1 MSFKFDWE
9 SLRDESFYERAKTIL
24 ADALNSDSKPP
35 IIVDDITVK
44 DLDLGDESPFLE
56 ILEIGDM
63 ADDRFRGIFKLNYTG
78 NASLTLTTK
87 VQANPLNVYRQSFDQ
102 SSFVAPQFL
111 AAGSSLAIPLNLTL
125 SDIRLSGIIIL
136 VFSRAKGLTL
146 VFRNDPLESIKV
158 SSTFDA
164 IPPLAKFLQV
174 QIENQIRGLF
184 RELLPGIIHRL
195 SQKWVTRDET
205 KGGNNSGALMS
216 PHVTHP
222 PSPKLKPVSIMDI
235 NPDLPALSPTNMLK
249 ISALCASQRT
259 LSLFTPS
266 ISDAVYRS
274 NLEQFDV
281 VDEESQFQ
289 SEDPY
294 DIVRIQSRNYYRHN
308 HQAPKRRTIKY
319 KRKTKTESGN
329 TSSSTD
335 ESSEPVTR
343 ETTPLPSSSTP
354 LETSTPSREL
364 NPKVIR
370 EVKEKLLADPASGIV
385 SSPLADEKNALRSI
399 PPPLELSP
407 PSLDL
412 SIDTSLRPYTPEK
425 QKGVEGKL
433 QRPPGPS
440 KRNTLPVPAK
450 KGTGFFSS
458 NLAGYDAPPPAYSG

>member
-9 SLRDESFYERAKTIL
+9 SLRDEAFYERAKTIL

-195 SQKWVTRDET
+195 SQKWVTRDEP
-205 KGGNNSGALMS
+205 KSGNNNNAVMS
-216 PHVTHP
+216 PHVTQP

-319 KRKTKTESGN
+319 KRKAKKPVEGDA
-329 TSSSTD
+329 SSTPT
-335 ESSEPVTR
+335 EGTTR
-343 ETTPLPSSSTP
+343 ETTPLPTSSTP
-354 LETSTPSREL
+354 LETSTPSREA
-364 NPKVIR
+364 IR
-370 EVKEKLLADPASGIV
+370 EVKEKLLAEQPLGSM
-385 SSPLADEKNALRSI
+385 SPSEEKAALRSI

-412 SIDTSLRPYTPEK
+412 SIDTSLRPYASRSNTPEK
-425 QKGVEGKL
+425 VDK
-433 QRPPGPS
+433 RPAAPT
-440 KRNTLPVPAK
+440 KRNTLPAPSK
-450 KGTGFFSS
+450 KGPGFFSS
-458 NLAGYDAPPPAYSG
+458 NLAGYDVPPPAYSG

>member
-87 VQANPLNVYRQSFDQ
+87 VQANPLNVYRQSFDASQ
-102 SSFVAPQFL
+102 SAFVAPQFL

-205 KGGNNSGALMS
+205 KGNSNNVATSPAS
-216 PHVTHP
+216 PHVTQP

-319 KRKTKTESGN
+319 KRKTNKGGEKEN
-329 TSSSTD
+329 VSSSP
-335 ESSEPVTR
+335 ESAVSRDFTR
-343 ETTPLPSSSTP
+343 ETTPLPTSSTP
-354 LETSTPSREL
+354 LETSTPSKE
-364 NPKVIR
+364 VIR
-370 EVKEKLLADPASGIV
+370 EVKEKLLAEKEPAT
-385 SSPLADEKNALRSI
+385 EKETV
-399 PPPLELSP
+399 PPLSLPPLSLSP

-425 QKGVEGKL
+425 KTKEGV
-433 QRPPGPS
+433 QRPGPS
-440 KRNTLPVPAK
+440 KRNTLPVTSTTK
-450 KGTGFFSS
+450 KGPGFFSS
-458 NLAGYDAPPPAYSG
+458 NLAGYDVPPPAYSG

>member
-9 SLRDESFYERAKTIL
+9 SLRDEAFYERAKTIL
-24 ADALNSDSKPP
+24 GAALNSDSKPP

-63 ADDRFRGIFKLNYTG
+63 AEDRFRGIFKLNYQG

-184 RELLPGIIHRL
+184 REDLPGIIHRL
-195 SQKWVTRDET
+195 SQKWVSRDES
-205 KGGNNSGALMS
+205 KAGALVS
-216 PHVTHP
+216 PHISHP

-281 VDEESQFQ
+281 VDEDTQFQ

-308 HQAPKRRTIKY
+308 HQAPKRRVIRY
-319 KRKTKTESGN
+319 KKNKKNDKDT
-329 TSSSTD
+329 TD
-335 ESSEPVTR
+335 TTATAATTR
-343 ETTPLPSSSTP
+343 ETTPAPSLEP
-354 LETSTPSREL
+354 LETSTPTREL

-370 EVKEKLLADPASGIV
+370 EVKEQLLSGPV
-385 SSPLADEKNALRSI
+385 VMSPTLSEEKQALRNI

-407 PSLDL
+407 PHLDL
-412 SIDTSLRPYTPEK
+412 SIDTSLRPYSSKNTPVRE
-425 QKGVEGKL
+425 
-433 QRPPGPS
+433 GPS
-440 KRNTLPVPAK
+440 KRATVPAPGK
-450 KGTGFFSS
+450 KPAFFSS
-458 NLAGYDAPPPAYSG
+458 NMGGYDIPPPAYSG

>member
-205 KGGNNSGALMS
+205 KSNSNTVMS
-216 PHVTHP
+216 PHVTQP

-319 KRKTKTESGN
+319 KRKSKK
-329 TSSSTD
+329 TD
-335 ESSEPVTR
+335 EGDNASTEVTTR
-343 ETTPLPSSSTP
+343 ETTPLPTSSTP
-354 LETSTPSREL
+354 LETSTPSRE
-364 NPKVIR
+364 VIR
-370 EVKEKLLADPASGIV
+370 EVKEKLLAEP
-385 SSPLADEKNALRSI
+385 SSVVMSPSEEKTTLRSI

-412 SIDTSLRPYTPEK
+412 SIDTSLRPYASRNNTPEK
-425 QKGVEGKL
+425 KEKP
-433 QRPPGPS
+433 QRPAGPS
-440 KRNTLPVPAK
+440 KRNTLPAPTK
-450 KGTGFFSS
+450 KGPGFFSS
-458 NLAGYDAPPPAYSG
+458 NLAGYDVPPPAYSG

>member
-9 SLRDESFYERAKTIL
+9 SLRDEAFYERAKTIL

-102 SSFVAPQFL
+102 SPFVAPQFL

-195 SQKWVTRDET
+195 SQKWVTRDDT
-205 KGGNNSGALMS
+205 SSSNTVMS
-216 PHVTHP
+216 PHVTQP

-319 KRKTKTESGN
+319 KRKKAGSEVSE
-329 TSSSTD
+329 TSSETS
-335 ESSEPVTR
+335 R

-354 LETSTPSREL
+354 LETSTPSREI

-370 EVKEKLLADPASGIV
+370 EVKEKLLAEPV
-385 SSPLADEKNALRSI
+385 VTSPLCEEKRCGGV

-412 SIDTSLRPYTPEK
+412 SIDTSLRPYNNTPEK
-425 QKGVEGKL
+425 
-433 QRPPGPS
+433 RPGPS
-440 KRNTLPVPAK
+440 KRNTLPVPTTK
-450 KGTGFFSS
+450 KGPGFFSS
-458 NLAGYDAPPPAYSG
+458 NLAGSSGYDVPPPAYSG